1 MNTPIERLQTALETL
16 GLKAVEARLENL
28 LEQASKK
35 EPSYADFLDEL
46 LSCEVEARRTRY
58 LRARLQLA
66 HFPFVKTFEQF
77 DFGFQPSLDD
87 RQIRELRS
95 LRFIHEASNVIFLGP
110 PGVGKTHLSVA
121 LAEEAIR
128 SGLGAYFITAHD
140 LAADLGRAYREGR
153 LDRRMRVYLA
163 PKVLVIDEVGYL
175 PLDDL
180 GATIFFQLVSARYE
194 RGSIILTS
202 NKSYGDWG
210 SIFGDSIIATAILD
224 RLLHHSTTINIRG
237 ESYRLK
243 DRRKA
248 GLVPPRGQEGAEAAA
263 LWPRTP
269 LRPKRARR
277 RRWAPL
283 RPRPSRPIHEVQGW
297 GVFMGTMRNFQPEL
311 TIAPCHQMMTLRTRS
326 RGQRV

>member
-1 MNTPIERLQTALETL
+1 MTPIERLQTALNGL
-16 GLKAVEARLENL
+16 GLKAIEARLESM

-46 LSCEVEARRTRY
+46 LSCEVDARRSRY
-58 LRARLQLA
+58 LRARLQLS
-66 HFPFVKTFEQF
+66 HLPFVKNFDQF
-77 DFGFQPSLDD
+77 DLGFQPSIDE
-87 RQIRELRS
+87 RQIQELRS
-95 LRFIHEASNVIFLGP
+95 LRFIHEASNVVFLGP

-121 LAEEAIR
+121 LAEAAIQ
-128 SGLGAYFITAHD
+128 SGFGAYFMTAHE
-140 LAADLGRAYREGR
+140 LVTDLGRAYREGR

-163 PKVLVIDEVGYL
+163 PKVLIIDEMGYL
-175 PLDDL
+175 PLDEM

-210 SIFGDSIIATAILD
+210 SIFGDPIIATAILD

-248 GLVPPRGQEGAEAAA
+248 GLFPRPDEDGGRPAPF
-263 LWPRTP
+263 LSPDSLPNGPRRQGSATP
-269 LRPKRARR
+269 RKTS
-277 RRWAPL
+277 APL
-283 RPRPSRPIHEVQGW
+283 
-297 GVFMGTMRNFQPEL
+297 T
-311 TIAPCHQMMTLRTRS
+311 APGRS
-326 RGQRV
+326 TD

>member
-1 MNTPIERLQTALETL
+1 MNTPIERLQTALEAL
-16 GLKAVEARLENL
+16 GLKAVEARVENL

-140 LAADLGRAYREGR
+140 LAADLGRA
-153 LDRRMRVYLA
+153 
-163 PKVLVIDEVGYL
+163 
-175 PLDDL
+175 
-180 GATIFFQLVSARYE
+180 RYE
-194 RGSIILTS
+194 RGSISLTT
-202 NKSYGDWG
+202 NTSYGDWG

-224 RLLHHSTTINIRG
+224 RLLHHSTTVNIRG

-243 DRRKA
+243 ARRKA

-263 LWPRTP
+263 H
-269 LRPKRARR
+269 
-277 RRWAPL
+277 
-283 RPRPSRPIHEVQGW
+283 S
-297 GVFMGTMRNFQPEL
+297 
-311 TIAPCHQMMTLRTRS
+311 
-326 RGQRV
+326 

>member
-1 MNTPIERLQTALETL
+1 MNTPIERLQTTLETL
-16 GLKAVEARLENL
+16 GLKAVEAGLENL

-35 EPSYADFLDEL
+35 ELSYADFLDEL

-140 LAADLGRAYREGR
+140 LAADL
-153 LDRRMRVYLA
+153 
-163 PKVLVIDEVGYL
+163 
-175 PLDDL
+175 
-180 GATIFFQLVSARYE
+180 VSARYE

-248 GLVPPRGQEGAEAAA
+248 GL
-263 LWPRTP
+263 
-269 LRPKRARR
+269 
-277 RRWAPL
+277 
-283 RPRPSRPIHEVQGW
+283 
-297 GVFMGTMRNFQPEL
+297 
-311 TIAPCHQMMTLRTRS
+311 
-326 RGQRV
+326 